1 MSTQTEE
8 LNWDDV
14 LGGVE
19 KFETDPENKDQLGN
33 SDFETLPKGPYE
45 VVVQEA
51 DKQVASTGKDMIK
64 VRVQVASG
72 PYANRVLFNYIV
84 FSKDNPKAMR
94 MTLERLAA
102 FGITREFIATQKPSV
117 PQIAELLVGRRATAV
132 VGIQD
137 SGEYKGRNEIKSF
150 RALEGVEQPAPTVT
164 APKPAGVPTIP
175 TPEVAAPAPAPAVPV
190 PQVPVAVDAA
200 APTDPFEG

>member
-1 MSTQTEE
+1 MSDATEE

-14 LGGVE
+14 LGGVKE
-19 KFETDPENKDQLGN
+19 YEESPDAKQSG
-33 SDFETLPKGPYE
+33 DFEALPKGPYE

-51 DKQVASTGKDMIK
+51 DKQIASTGKDMIK

-102 FGITREFIATQKPSV
+102 FGLTREFIATQKPSV
-117 PQIAELLVGRRATAV
+117 PQIAELLVGRKATAV
-132 VGIQD
+132 VGIQEN
-137 SGEYKGRNEIKSF
+137 GEYKGRNEIKSF
-150 RALEGVEQPAPTVT
+150 RALDGETQPAPNVA
-164 APKPAGVPTIP
+164 APKPAGVPNIP
-175 TPEVAAPAPAPAVPV
+175 TPAPEAVAQTPSVSVPSVPV
-190 PQVPVAVDAA
+190 PVAAADAA
-200 APTDPFEG
+200 DPFEG